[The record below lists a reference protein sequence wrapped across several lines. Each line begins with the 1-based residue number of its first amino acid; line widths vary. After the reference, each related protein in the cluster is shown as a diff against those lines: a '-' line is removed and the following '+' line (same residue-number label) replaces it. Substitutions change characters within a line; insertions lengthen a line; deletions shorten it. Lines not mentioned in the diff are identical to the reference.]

1 MFSSFQK
8 GPVDPMYLLKTAADN
23 DVSPQKADLGVGIYR
38 NESGLYSELKTVT
51 KAKKVLAKNDPGHD
65 YEITIGNEKF
75 LNNAARVMFG
85 QDCQLLNSGNM
96 ASVRTVSGT
105 GACHIAA
112 LALSESISPRPKV
125 FVGTPTWGNYK
136 PIFELVGMKVTEYSY
151 LDANTRTIDFSS
163 IISAAESAPP
173 RSVFILQA
181 CCHNPTGV
189 DPTKEQWQE
198 LGSVMKE
205 HSHFVFFD
213 IAYQGLGNGVD
224 EDAYAV
230 RLFASLGL
238 EMFVCQSFSKNF
250 ALYGERCGVLHA
262 VCPDRETAANVR
274 DRLRCLIR
282 WEFSSSPAYGSRLV
296 TIVLG
301 SNQLADE
308 WAQELHDIQHRLKSL
323 RKQLHYTLTEVL
335 HTPGS
340 WDHILLET
348 GLFSYLN
355 LTPQQCQS
363 LIDKFHIYLPSNG
376 RINISGLNQD
386 NILRVAKSFDQ
397 VVREEISKE
406 SQPRASL

>member
-1 MFSSFQK
+1 MLSLFQK

-23 DVSPQKADLGVGIYR
+23 DLSPEKADLGVGIYR
-38 NESGLYSELKTVT
+38 NESGLYSELEAV
-51 KAKKVLAKNDPGHD
+51 AKVPSIQFSVEIKNDPGHD
-65 YEITIGNEKF
+65 YEITIGNEQF

-85 QDCQLLNSGNM
+85 QDCRLLDSGHI
-96 ASVRTVSGT
+96 ASVQTVSGT

-112 LALSESISPRPKV
+112 LALSQSVSPRPKV

-151 LDANTRTIDFSS
+151 LDANARSINFSS
-163 IISAAESAPP
+163 IISSAESAPP

-213 IAYQGLGNGVD
+213 IAYQGLGNGLD

-262 VCPDRETAANVR
+262 VCPSRETAANVR

-301 SNQLADE
+301 SEQLADE
-308 WAQELHDIQHRLKSL
+308 W
-323 RKQLHYTLTEVL
+323 
-335 HTPGS
+335 
-340 WDHILLET
+340 
-348 GLFSYLN
+348 
-355 LTPQQCQS
+355 
-363 LIDKFHIYLPSNG
+363 
-376 RINISGLNQD
+376 
-386 NILRVAKSFDQ
+386 
-397 VVREEISKE
+397 
-406 SQPRASL
+406 